1 MIEYF
6 WITAY
11 FKKNQDVKS
20 INLVFNEQI
29 ENINYLIT
37 FRYDWNYDISDLLY
51 DNQMFLQIIKM
62 IKDDL

>member
-1 MIEYF
+1 MNIFELLP
-6 WITAY
+6 TL
-11 FKKNQDVKS
+11 KNQDIKS

>member
-1 MIEYF
+1 MNIFELLP
-6 WITAY
+6 TL
-11 FKKNQDVKS
+11 KKNQDVKS